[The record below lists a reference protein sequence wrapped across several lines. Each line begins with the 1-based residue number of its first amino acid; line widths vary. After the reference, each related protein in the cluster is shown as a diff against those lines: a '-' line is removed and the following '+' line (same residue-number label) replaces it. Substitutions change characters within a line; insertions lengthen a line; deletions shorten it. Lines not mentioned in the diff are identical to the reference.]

1 MFKYISEILAQFSRP
16 QKILALLLVLFS
28 VMTISIAPSLISAL
42 TVDCEELKLQVER
55 QNKRIFSLESLVDT
69 LDTKI
74 RSNQRECTNE
84 ISSREEEFLK
94 MLDDLKSE
102 IRITET
108 RTRVL
113 KMESYE
119 TDSISGTRRITQ
131 VKPEVSMKPVL
142 SKIDQMKCKIKD
154 RN

>member
-1 MFKYISEILAQFSRP
+1 MFKYIAEILAQFSRP

-28 VMTISIAPSLISAL
+28 VMTISIAPGLISAL
-42 TVDCEELKLQVER
+42 TVDCEELNLQIER

-119 TDSISGTRRITQ
+119 ADSISGTRRISQ
-131 VKPEVSMKPVL
+131 IKPEASMKPVL
-142 SKIDQMKCKIKD
+142 NKIDQMKCKIKD